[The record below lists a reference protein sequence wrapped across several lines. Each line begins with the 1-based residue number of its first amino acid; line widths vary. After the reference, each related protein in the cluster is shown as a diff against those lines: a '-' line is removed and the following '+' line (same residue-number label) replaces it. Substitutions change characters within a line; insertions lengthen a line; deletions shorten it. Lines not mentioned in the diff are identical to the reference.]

1 LLVGIPFLYLE
12 LAVTLAG
19 WDYPGLVT
27 PRGSNL
33 APGIS
38 GNPKNN
44 LDLRSFPHT
53 LEDLGLKSVGLDLRT
68 AVALLF
74 GTTML
79 ETIGLIFIED
89 YSFIDAF
96 YMSVVTISTVGFGE
110 VEPLTPA
117 GRLFISIMIIVNIGV
132 VAYALAAFSFY
143 VIEGKLF
150 EQMENKRMQNRVNA
164 LKNHTIICGFGR
176 YGREVVRHLIQ
187 QKRPFVII
195 EENEEKFS
203 LPEFE
208 NENLLYV
215 VGDATRDEIL
225 VEAGIS
231 KASSLITA
239 LNDDSDNLFI
249 VLSAKELNARLQI
262 VSRAHQARSRQ
273 KLRKAG
279 ANHVIMP
286 EQIGGFYM
294 ATIISKPG
302 AVEFFSYVTNELDS
316 DIGFEEIR
324 YDQLPQSLQGKPLRD
339 LGLRLHS
346 GVNVIGHRLSGGQHD
361 VNPSPETIMGPGG
374 SFIAVGSQ
382 SQILALRKYLK
393 PN

>member
-1 LLVGIPFLYLE
+1 M
-12 LAVTLAG
+12 
-19 WDYPGLVT
+19 
-27 PRGSNL
+27 NL
-33 APGIS
+33 Q
-38 GNPKNN
+38 
-44 LDLRSFPHT
+44 
-53 LEDLGLKSVGLDLRT
+53 T
-68 AVALLF
+68 AVVLVL
-74 GTTML
+74 GSTLL
-79 ETIGLIFIED
+79 ETIGLILIEN

-96 YMSVVTISTVGFGE
+96 YMSVITISTVGFGE
-110 VEPLTPA
+110 VEPLTPT
-117 GRLFISIMIIVNIGV
+117 GRLFISIMILINIGV

-150 EQMENKRMQNRVNA
+150 EQMENSRMQNRVNA
-164 LKNHTIICGFGR
+164 LRDHTIICGFGR

-187 QKRPFVII
+187 QKQPFVII

-208 NENLLYV
+208 DEDLLYV
-215 VGDATRDEIL
+215 IGDATRDEIL
-225 VEAGIS
+225 VEAGV
-231 KASSLITA
+231 AQANSLITA

-249 VLSAKELNARLQI
+249 VLSAKELNAGLRI

-294 ATIISKPG
+294 ATLISKPG

-324 YDQLPQSLQGKPLRD
+324 YDQLPDKLRGKQLLD

-346 GVNVIGHRLSGGQHD
+346 GVNVIGHRLTGGKYD
-361 VNPSPETIMGPGG
+361 VNPSPETIMEPGG

-382 SQILALRKYLK
+382 PQILALRKYLK
-393 PN
+393 IT

>member
-1 LLVGIPFLYLE
+1 ME
-12 LAVTLAG
+12 
-19 WDYPGLVT
+19 
-27 PRGSNL
+27 NL
-33 APGIS
+33 S
-38 GNPKNN
+38 
-44 LDLRSFPHT
+44 
-53 LEDLGLKSVGLDLRT
+53 LKSVGLDLRA

-74 GTTML
+74 GTTLL
-79 ETIGLIFIED
+79 ETIGLIIIED

-96 YMSVVTISTVGFGE
+96 YMAVITISTVGFGE
-110 VEPLTPA
+110 VEPLTPT
-117 GRLFISIMIIVNIGV
+117 GRLFISVMIIVNIGV
-132 VAYALAAFSFY
+132 VAYALATFSYY

-150 EQMENKRMQNRVNA
+150 EQMEHKRMQHRVNA

-195 EENEEKFS
+195 DVSEEKFN

-215 VGDATRDEIL
+215 VGDANRDNVL

-231 KASSLITA
+231 RASSLITA

-249 VLSAKELNARLQI
+249 VLSAKELNAELQI

-294 ATIISKPG
+294 ATLISKPG

-324 YDQLPQSLQGKPLRD
+324 YDQLPENLLGKPLRD
-339 LGLRLHS
+339 LGLRNHS
-346 GVNVIGHRLSGGQHD
+346 GVNVIGHRLSGGQYD
-361 VNPSPETIMGPGG
+361 VNPSPETVMGPGG

-382 SQILALRKYLK
+382 PQILALRKYLNLK
-393 PN
+393 

>member
-1 LLVGIPFLYLE
+1 MVPDMFISIGSILPPE
-12 LAVTLAG
+12 
-19 WDYPGLVT
+19 YPIT
-27 PRGSNL
+27 ENFFS
-33 APGIS
+33 
-38 GNPKNN
+38 
-44 LDLRSFPHT
+44 LRSFSHI
-53 LEDLGLKSVGLDLRT
+53 LEDLSLKSVGLNLKT
-68 AVALLF
+68 AVALLL
-74 GTTML
+74 GTTLL
-79 ETIGLIFIED
+79 ETAGLILIEG

-96 YMSVVTISTVGFGE
+96 YMAVVTISTVGFGE

-117 GRLFISIMIIVNIGV
+117 GRLFISIMIIINIGV
-132 VAYALAAFSFY
+132 VAYVLAAFSFY
-143 VIEGKLF
+143 IIEGKLF
-150 EQMENKRMQNRVNA
+150 EQMENSRMQNRVNS
-164 LKNHTIICGFGR
+164 LRDHTIICGFGR

-187 QKRPFVII
+187 QKQPFVII

-208 NENLLYV
+208 DEDLLYV
-215 VGDATRDEIL
+215 IGDATRDEVL

-231 KASSLITA
+231 QATSLITA

-249 VLSAKELNARLQI
+249 VLSAKELNAGMRI

-294 ATIISKPG
+294 ATLISKPG

-324 YDQLPQSLQGKPLRD
+324 YDQLPEKLRGKQLLD

-346 GVNVIGHRLSGGQHD
+346 GVNVIGHRLTGGKYD
-361 VNPSPETIMGPGG
+361 VNPSPETIMQPGG

-382 SQILALRKYLK
+382 PQILALRKYLK
-393 PN
+393 IN

>member
-1 LLVGIPFLYLE
+1 MLLV
-12 LAVTLAG
+12 
-19 WDYPGLVT
+19 
-27 PRGSNL
+27 S
-33 APGIS
+33 
-38 GNPKNN
+38 
-44 LDLRSFPHT
+44 
-53 LEDLGLKSVGLDLRT
+53 T
-68 AVALLF
+68 AL
-74 GTTML
+74 L
-79 ETIGLIFIED
+79 ETIGLIIIED

-96 YMSVVTISTVGFGE
+96 FMAVITISTVGFGE
-110 VEPLTPA
+110 VEPLTPP
-117 GRLFISIMIIVNIGV
+117 GRLFISVMIIINIGV
-132 VAYALAAFSFY
+132 VAYALATFSFY

-150 EQMENKRMQNRVNA
+150 EQMEKKRMQRRVNA
-164 LKNHTIICGFGR
+164 LKDHTIICGFGR

-187 QKRPFVII
+187 QKQPFVII
-195 EENEEKFS
+195 DVSEEKFS

-215 VGDATRDEIL
+215 VGDANRDKVL

-231 KASSLITA
+231 RASSLITA

-249 VLSAKELNARLQI
+249 VLSAKELNAGLRI

-273 KLRKAG
+273 KLHKAG

-294 ATIISKPG
+294 ATLISKPG

-324 YDQLPQSLQGKPLRD
+324 YDQLPKRLHGKPLRD
-339 LGLRLHS
+339 LGLRNNS
-346 GVNVIGHRLSGGQHD
+346 GVNVIGHRLSGGKYD
-361 VNPSPETIMGPGG
+361 VNPSPDTVMSEGG

-382 SQILALRKYLK
+382 PQILALRDYLK
-393 PN
+393 LD